1 MIDLMFPFF
10 DYNPNERSGLSNP
23 GGGMP
28 TKLIA
33 VRDVL
38 SRRYI
43 LNIIQRF
50 EEVKNDVLIIEP
62 LTPRLADLDFEEWI
76 EALHACKAK
85 KILYCSEME
94 ICRWAPRTFQRIM
107 EGVDLVTANTKY
119 QANLIKTLSGNEIQP
134 FRLCDPIDEML
145 FCPSKKRLHVFSAGR
160 VSKDK
165 NSDFLI
171 DVFKKGP
178 KVWGPSVQTAY
189 FGSATLWG
197 HANPIDIQIE
207 REIESCVDYFEGG
220 VSRNNIA
227 RLFGESLIYFS
238 KTKHDVYSSTH
249 VEILSSGCL
258 STGGGHPMFRER
270 PGISGLRT
278 AKDFIKAIQ
287 SLLKTSPSEIDK
299 LSCKSRDYVLR
310 HCGFEAFQNQFDK
323 IIQELLS

>member
-94 ICRWAPRTFQRIM
+94 VCRWAPR
-107 EGVDLVTANTKY
+107 L
-119 QANLIKTLSGNEIQP
+119 
-134 FRLCDPIDEML
+134 
-145 FCPSKKRLHVFSAGR
+145 
-160 VSKDK
+160 
-165 NSDFLI
+165 
-171 DVFKKGP
+171 
-178 KVWGPSVQTAY
+178 
-189 FGSATLWG
+189 
-197 HANPIDIQIE
+197 
-207 REIESCVDYFEGG
+207 
-220 VSRNNIA
+220 
-227 RLFGESLIYFS
+227 
-238 KTKHDVYSSTH
+238 
-249 VEILSSGCL
+249 
-258 STGGGHPMFRER
+258 FRE
-270 PGISGLRT
+270 SW
-278 AKDFIKAIQ
+278 K
-287 SLLKTSPSEIDK
+287 
-299 LSCKSRDYVLR
+299 V
-310 HCGFEAFQNQFDK
+310 
-323 IIQELLS
+323 